1 MLLTVAGAGTAL
13 AQAPAW
19 VEAGAPAGRYSIL
32 MPGNPKPGSVPIPLP
47 GGRQATMYT
56 STFETPNVVFFAS
69 YLDYP
74 SDIVAGL
81 STEALLDRVRN
92 GHLQNRKMR
101 SGRPITMAGH
111 PGRELVAETQ
121 DGVVLVIRSLFVGP
135 RLYQCI
141 VEGRPGVENDPDTRK
156 FLESFALR

>member
-1 MLLTVAGAGTAL
+1 
-13 AQAPAW
+13 
-19 VEAGAPAGRYSIL
+19 
-32 MPGNPKPGSVPIPLP
+32 
-47 GGRQATMYT
+47 MYT
-56 STFETPNVVFFAS
+56 STFETPNVVFFVS